1 MTNPTNTPS
10 AAVSASTPAAGALRR
25 RAAAALLALG
35 GLAGAALV
43 QAQPAP
49 APASGPMHGHHHMH
63 GGPMGGRAVERML
76 DRVNATAEQRTQIRA
91 VLDAARAEQRA
102 QAPARR
108 QLHEQALALL
118 AQPTID
124 TAALENLRQQQ
135 LVQHD
140 QASQRQLRTMV
151 EVANVLTPQQRAQ
164 IAQEMR
170 QRAAEHERR
179 R

>member
-1 MTNPTNTPS
+1 
-10 AAVSASTPAAGALRR
+10 
-25 RAAAALLALG
+25 
-35 GLAGAALV
+35 
-43 QAQPAP
+43 
-49 APASGPMHGHHHMH
+49 MH
-63 GGPMGGRAVERML
+63 GGPMGGRHLDRML
-76 DRVNATAEQRTQIRA
+76 DRVNATAEQRTRIHA
-91 VLDAARAEQRA
+91 ILDAARESAKA

-108 QLHEQALALL
+108 QLHEQALTLL

-140 QASQRQLRTMV
+140 QDSQRRLKTMV
-151 EVANVLTPQQRAQ
+151 DVANVLTPQQRAQ

-170 QRAAEHERR
+170 QRAAEHDRR